1 MEMSRLITIQGSA
14 RGGKGT
20 LTRAFA
26 THLQQNYS
34 VQVIDQGLKFRVLA
48 RLALEAQIDIENL
61 SHLEKFITR
70 PSTHQEMLAM
80 LTNAYTLTKDQ
91 LEAEFYTI
99 AINNASGMC
108 GKITATHDVVVSVL
122 LDEVKELA
130 QTHDFILIDGR
141 ALQKYAEQLANDG
154 VVDYILAVDVVC
166 SPMTAAKRMMGLAS
180 NAAIEDLTSDQKT
193 QLLYLINDIDRRN
206 SSDARR
212 SRDPSLPIAD
222 AYIFDVLHERTK
234 RELRDVAAEVAKTR
248 TVMVDNSFTRT
259 KEQLTAPCI
268 ELLDA
273 IITS

>member
-1 MEMSRLITIQGSA
+1 
-14 RGGKGT
+14 
-20 LTRAFA
+20 
-26 THLQQNYS
+26 
-34 VQVIDQGLKFRVLA
+34 
-48 RLALEAQIDIENL
+48 
-61 SHLEKFITR
+61 
-70 PSTHQEMLAM
+70 
-80 LTNAYTLTKDQ
+80 
-91 LEAEFYTI
+91 
-99 AINNASGMC
+99 
-108 GKITATHDVVVSVL
+108 
-122 LDEVKELA
+122 
-130 QTHDFILIDGR
+130 
-141 ALQKYAEQLANDG
+141 
-154 VVDYILAVDVVC
+154 
-166 SPMTAAKRMMGLAS
+166 MTAAKRMMGLAS

-222 AYIFDVLHERTK
+222 AYIFDVLHKRTQ